1 MAKNS
6 PSTLAINISLS
17 LMIKDFIP
25 PIEISSTVVIFSKQ
39 ITSSKKNKQ
48 RLKSI

>member
-6 PSTLAINISLS
+6 PSTLAINICLS
-17 LMIKDFIP
+17 LMIKDFIS

-39 ITSSKKNKQ
+39 ITSSYKKQ
-48 RLKSI
+48 AALKK